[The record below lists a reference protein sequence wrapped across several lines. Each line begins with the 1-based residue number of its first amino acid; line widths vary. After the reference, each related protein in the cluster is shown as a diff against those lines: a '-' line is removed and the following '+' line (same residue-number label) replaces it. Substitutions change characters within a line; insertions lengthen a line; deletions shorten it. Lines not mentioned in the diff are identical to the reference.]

1 MAAQPPADKPAG
13 LEQPPEWLASP
24 PAGPAPSAPPPPPP
38 SAPVEVAVYEQ
49 QAASPYAPGQGAGT
63 GTTVLYSAGVIVLLA
78 ALVLGGWFVRGA
90 ILARQADAV
99 WAPSPSPSPLLS
111 DYEQADRF
119 LNLQLAPAI
128 QDVDSTLP
136 ALKAKCTAKL
146 PPGCRDAI
154 IATDQAMLK
163 ADNVID
169 KADIPRCIGAQMQQ
183 FQRDWR
189 GMESG
194 LGMAVTGYNSNSKDL
209 TVQGLQ
215 RFASFAQY
223 LKPDANRMT
232 IS

>member
-1 MAAQPPADKPAG
+1 M
-13 LEQPPEWLASP
+13 
-24 PAGPAPSAPPPPPP
+24 
-38 SAPVEVAVYEQ
+38 EVAVYERQ
-49 QAASPYAPGQGAGT
+49 PASPYAPGQRSGT
-63 GTTVLYSAGVIVLLA
+63 GTTVLYSVGVIVLLA
-78 ALVLGGWFVRGA
+78 ALVLGGWYVRAA
-90 ILARQADAV
+90 ILARQTDAV

-119 LNLQLAPAI
+119 LNLQLGPAI

-136 ALKAKCTAKL
+136 ALKAKCTTKL

-169 KADIPRCIGAQMQQ
+169 KSDIPKCIGAEMQQ

-209 TVQGLQ
+209 TAQGLQ
-215 RFASFAQY
+215 RFGSFAQY
-223 LKPDANRMT
+223 LKPDAAR
-232 IS
+232 ISKAETTCTR